1 MGLGLA
7 LLTGLGTLP
16 LLLMLWVVGATLG
29 VVVTAEA
36 LERTRGLT
44 PSTYGG
50 AFWLACAFV
59 VLLVVLEL
67 VTWFTPRPEGQRP
80 RGCLAALLTR
90 PLVAVLLLFL
100 PCVLLVRCDLGGTDV
115 PDIITTTALLCV
127 LGYGLF
133 VLPIAFLA
141 LAIRLARWLWRVG
154 QRSSFRSGLIAG
166 VGAVLGAL
174 LPTCMVCSPP
184 DPEADE
190 FGERFSAAVERG
202 AEHFVDEIDRKG
214 LVDGSLSA
222 LTATATLIPGTTGP
236 WTPQPTEP
244 ALDSRL
250 RTCVARFTAASRRVA
265 TVEEATRFLISRYR
279 TDRDTANAIAY
290 GTVFAVCRRH
300 ARAAVTGD
308 LDQYF
313 WRSVKNN
320 YCKDLGRNALAQ
332 CSSFD
337 TLDARCDGLPSELRR
352 PARRRRRPPG
362 PPVSP
367 GRGEPRHRPARL
379 RGRHLR
385 ANRRRPGP
393 ERRHRPQTSRA
404 LLQEDGPELTRTPAH
419 PIQARRAVKTI
430 IFEAVSQTSARP
442 DVSRHDQPGHQPRRR
457 QLPPLQAVQLP
468 LPVLLRHLPRP
479 PRPAQPRARPAP
491 AAPAPRGRLR
501 EAQLRWR

>member
-36 LERTRGLT
+36 LERTRGLA

-67 VTWFTPRPEGQRP
+67 VTRFTPRPEGQRP

-154 QRSSFRSGLIAG
+154 QRSSFRSGLVAG

-174 LPTCMVCSPP
+174 LPTCLVCAPP
-184 DPEADE
+184 DLEEDNPTA
-190 FGERFSAAVERG
+190 RYVAAVQRS
-202 AEHFVDEIDRKG
+202 AEHISDEIGRNG
-214 LVDGSLSA
+214 ALDGSLAA
-222 LTATATLIPGTTGP
+222 LTSAATQIPGTTGP
-236 WTPQPTEP
+236 WKPLPLQPP
-244 ALDSRL
+244 LDARL

-337 TLDARCDGLPSELRR
+337 TLDARCDGLPSVSGEQLDAAVDLR
-352 PARRRRRPPG
+352 
-362 PPVSP
+362 
-367 GRGEPRHRPARL
+367 ARL
-379 RGRHLR
+379 CRLDEENRAIVLRDFEGDTSEQIAAARGLSAATVRKRLER
-385 ANRRRPGP
+385 AY
-393 ERRHRPQTSRA
+393 
-404 LLQEDGPELTRTPAH
+404 
-419 PIQARRAVKTI
+419 KKM
-430 IFEAVSQTSARP
+430 
-442 DVSRHDQPGHQPRRR
+442 
-457 QLPPLQAVQLP
+457 
-468 LPVLLRHLPRP
+468 
-479 PRPAQPRARPAP
+479 AP
-491 AAPAPRGRLR
+491 N
-501 EAQLRWR
+501 

>member
-1 MGLGLA
+1 MLPPSNIPPPPPETTPQERLDALRRKADQADGLLNAASEPASPPAPTLPATVSAPTPIPDQPGASPGQKVWMGLGLA

-29 VVVTAEA
+29 IVVTAEA
-36 LERTRGLT
+36 LERTRGLA

-50 AFWLACAFV
+50 AFWLACAFI

-67 VTWFTPRPEGQRP
+67 VTRFTPRPEGQRP

-154 QRSSFRSGLIAG
+154 QRSGFRSGLVAG
-166 VGAVLGAL
+166 VGMVVGAL
-174 LPTCMVCSPP
+174 LPTCLVCAPP
-184 DPEADE
+184 EFVARVEGIHVLVEDGVEQIADE
-190 FGERFSAAVERG
+190 V
-202 AEHFVDEIDRKG
+202 DRKG
-214 LVDGSLSA
+214 TVDGSLAA
-222 LTATATLIPGTTGP
+222 LTIAATQIPGTMGP
-236 WTPQPTEP
+236 WKPSPLDPQ
-244 ALDSRL
+244 LDSRL

-337 TLDARCDGLPSELRR
+337 TLDARCDGLPSVSGEQLDAAVDLR
-352 PARRRRRPPG
+352 
-362 PPVSP
+362 
-367 GRGEPRHRPARL
+367 ARL
-379 RGRHLR
+379 CRLDEENRAIVLRDFEGDTSEQIAAARGLSAATVRKRLER
-385 ANRRRPGP
+385 AY
-393 ERRHRPQTSRA
+393 
-404 LLQEDGPELTRTPAH
+404 
-419 PIQARRAVKTI
+419 KKM
-430 IFEAVSQTSARP
+430 
-442 DVSRHDQPGHQPRRR
+442 
-457 QLPPLQAVQLP
+457 
-468 LPVLLRHLPRP
+468 
-479 PRPAQPRARPAP
+479 AP
-491 AAPAPRGRLR
+491 N
-501 EAQLRWR
+501 